1 MVPTFQ
7 LFRTKVD
14 LEQHALRA
22 HERAAL
28 QASEPNFCIC
38 VIKAFIR

>member
-7 LFRTKVD
+7 LFRTQVD